1 MEKNLLDLTLKELF
15 IMFWNGEGI
24 AKNCSTFEDFIF
36 SIMFDNE
43 EEIDKIYNDNKK
55 GKP

>member
-24 AKNCSTFEDFIF
+24 AKNCPTFEDFIF
-36 SIMFDNE
+36 SIMFNNE
-43 EEIDKIYNDNKK
+43 EEVDKIYNDNKK
-55 GKP
+55 SKP